1 VPTASKSKH
10 IAPPP
15 KPVSRARIDEGD
27 VVIQPRRSLV
37 SLALGV
43 VVVITVV
50 WGGIR
55 LFGGNEPPPPS
66 AEVASTSPG
75 TSGSEQPASPSA
87 SHGQSTSPEQ
97 GAPAAPPINA
107 KSRPNANEKL
117 PSNPKAALN
126 GKLTARS
133 IAPGAATNASSAA
146 AVRQFIPEVPQR
158 ARRTIR
164 GNVRVSVRVI
174 VEQDG
179 SVFAAL
185 AERRGPSRYFERVAI
200 DAAKKWT
207 FTPTEAEAQR
217 LMLVKFA
224 FNREGTTAEAVA
236 LN

>member
-1 VPTASKSKH
+1 M
-10 IAPPP
+10 PPP
-15 KPVSRARIDEGD
+15 EPVSRVRLDEGG
-27 VVIQPRRSLV
+27 VVVQPRRSLV

-43 VVVITVV
+43 VVVIAVV

-55 LFGGNEPPPPS
+55 LFGGNESPQSS
-66 AEVASTSPG
+66 AEIANTDAG
-75 TSGSEQPASPSA
+75 TPAEQ
-87 SHGQSTSPEQ
+87 
-97 GAPAAPPINA
+97 AAPPTNSKSGASGTEPLNARAAPSTKAPATATTKAPASTRGAANA
-107 KSRPNANEKL
+107 KLPANSTSALSGKLAARSAVPGAGANAS
-117 PSNPKAALN
+117 PAALQ
-126 GKLTARS
+126 
-133 IAPGAATNASSAA
+133 
-146 AVRQFIPEVPQR
+146 QFIPEVPPR

-185 AERRGPSRYFERVAI
+185 AERRGPSRYFERVAV

-217 LMLVKFA
+217 LMLLKFA
-224 FNREGTTAEAVA
+224 FNRDGTTAEAVA